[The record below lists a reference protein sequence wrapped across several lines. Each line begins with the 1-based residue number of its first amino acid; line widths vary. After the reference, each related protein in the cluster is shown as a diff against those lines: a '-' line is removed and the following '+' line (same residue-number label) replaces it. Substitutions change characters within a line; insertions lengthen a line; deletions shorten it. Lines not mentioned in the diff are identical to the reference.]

1 MRQAA
6 GFSLLRQTVQAVVGV
21 AGDVPGLIGFTLL
34 TAAGVVGVGER
45 GDNAACIL
53 VLNVGQ
59 PVCLVIA
66 VGLRYAVGVG
76 QAGAVAVRVVSIRC
90 LLLAAFADRGQ
101 SVQRV
106 VGCTVSRNCRCP
118 RGAG

>member
-6 GFSLLRQTVQAVVGV
+6 GLGFLRQAVQTVVGV
-21 AGDVPGLIGFTLL
+21 AGDVPGLIGFALL
-34 TAAGVVGVGER
+34 AAAGVVGVGER

-90 LLLAAFADRGQ
+90 LLLSALADRGQ

-106 VGCTVSRNCRCP
+106 VGFTVSRNCCCP

>member
-21 AGDVPGLIGFTLL
+21 AGDVPGLIGLALL
-34 TAAGVVGVGER
+34 AAAGVVGVGER